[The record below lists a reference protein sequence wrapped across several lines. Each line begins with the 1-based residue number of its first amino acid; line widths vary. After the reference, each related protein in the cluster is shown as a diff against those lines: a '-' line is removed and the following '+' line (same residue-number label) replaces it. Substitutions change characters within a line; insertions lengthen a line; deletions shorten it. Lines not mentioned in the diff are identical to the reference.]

1 MRSQEI
7 IHRTAQFM
15 GGKRQSSKTLRR
27 ANESKQLEATLI
39 TQAVIQ
45 ASRLLT
51 SGLLFGPVGRDPQ
64 GGLGKHGLMTQVMM
78 EAFHGPKSTMV
89 ISHCQDQR
97 SVEGAEVCIQWTAE
111 N

>member
-1 MRSQEI
+1 MRSEEI

-51 SGLLFGPVGRDPQ
+51 SGLLFGLVGRDQRPARRALETWSDDT
-64 GGLGKHGLMTQVMM
+64 GDDGSFSWAKVNNG
-78 EAFHGPKSTMV
+78 
-89 ISHCQDQR
+89 DQSLSR
-97 SVEGAEVCIQWTAE
+97 SKVC
-111 N
+111 